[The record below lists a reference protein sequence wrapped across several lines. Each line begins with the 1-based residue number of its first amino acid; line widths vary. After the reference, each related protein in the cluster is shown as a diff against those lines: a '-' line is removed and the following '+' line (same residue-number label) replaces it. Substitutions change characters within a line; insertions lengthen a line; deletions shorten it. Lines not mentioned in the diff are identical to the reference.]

1 MLEGLRHDLVDVLL
15 VPAAPVGIV
24 GLIALVALWRSP
36 ALREASPL
44 RALVI
49 AGVLTFVFTS
59 LVFPIATQWGTYQHA
74 AGPMLVALIVLA
86 MLGLDAVVA
95 WIGRRR
101 GWSRDNAWLAPLA
114 MLVLVLPLAVLFVR
128 LTGVAAEREMAR
140 QAVVAGALSGVAA
153 PGDVVITDHPMW
165 LAEATDLRT
174 AALPDEPIGAVAD
187 LADALGARWLLVLD
201 DRGDYPDALLSTPS
215 PCFVPTPI
223 DAAGAQSVAHR
234 TGLPPMTSPQPVIA
248 TEIAPITGRRQPTSR
263 TDASGPVG
271 WHWPCPSSRSGSC
284 RCATRPTSTSA
295 GTSPTGGTW
304 PTACSSAASTS
315 TPGRLPARRGS
326 RMSG

>member
-1 MLEGLRHDLVDVLL
+1 MVGRLARAALARRRRRLLAVPWIVRNALTFDGGGTLGQVVENAAFTRNEQVFAFADRPTLAAYLADGPAAVMRRMLEGLRHDLVDVLL

-24 GLIALVALWRSP
+24 GLIALVALWRTP

-49 AGVLTFVFTS
+49 AGVLTFLFTS

-86 MLGLDAVVA
+86 MLGLDAFVA
-95 WIGRRR
+95 WVGRRR
-101 GWSRDNAWLAPLA
+101 GWARENAWLAPLA

-128 LTGVAAEREMAR
+128 LTGVAAEQEMAR
-140 QAVVAGALSGVAA
+140 QAVVAGALAGVVT

-165 LAEATDLRT
+165 LAEVTDLRT

-201 DRGDYPDALLSTPS
+201 ARGDYPDVLLATPS

-223 DAAGAQSVAHR
+223 DAAGASLWR
-234 TGLPPMTSPQPVIA
+234 I
-248 TEIAPITGRRQPTSR
+248 E
-263 TDASGPVG
+263 
-271 WHWPCPSSRSGSC
+271 
-284 RCATRPTSTSA
+284 
-295 GTSPTGGTW
+295 
-304 PTACSSAASTS
+304 
-315 TPGRLPARRGS
+315 PGCHP
-326 RMSG
+326 